1 MGNSLRLVPGK
12 YVCLSIED
20 KGEGMSEDT
29 ITHATEPFFTTK
41 GVGKGTGL
49 GLSMVHGFA
58 AQSGGCLR
66 LRSELGRGTT
76 AELWLPATDAEDKPE
91 LVAVPS
97 TTDSATRELVVLA
110 VDDDF
115 LVRMGTTAMLE
126 DLGHTVKQ
134 ANSAEEALKILAQ
147 GVKIDLVVTDQA
159 MPRMTGVELAEAILA
174 GQPDM
179 PVILATGYSEL
190 PAGIGLKLPR
200 LSKPFSQK
208 QLDIAMKEALRMSIN
223 G

>member
-1 MGNSLRLVPGK
+1 
-12 YVCLSIED
+12 
-20 KGEGMSEDT
+20 
-29 ITHATEPFFTTK
+29 
-41 GVGKGTGL
+41 
-49 GLSMVHGFA
+49 
-58 AQSGGCLR
+58 
-66 LRSELGRGTT
+66 
-76 AELWLPATDAEDKPE
+76 
-91 LVAVPS
+91 
-97 TTDSATRELVVLA
+97 
-110 VDDDF
+110 
-115 LVRMGTTAMLE
+115 MGTAAMLE
-126 DLGHTVKQ
+126 DLGHTVRE

-179 PVILATGYSEL
+179 PIILATGYSEL